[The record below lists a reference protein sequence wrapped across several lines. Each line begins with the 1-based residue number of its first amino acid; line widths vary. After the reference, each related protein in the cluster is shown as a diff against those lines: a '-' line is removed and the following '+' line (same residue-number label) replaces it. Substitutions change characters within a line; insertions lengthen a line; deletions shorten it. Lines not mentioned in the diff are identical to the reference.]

1 MNGYEQEDMF
11 FRYPS
16 EDEIKAAQLAC
27 CGKCCTACET
37 PAEYAW
43 RKRGVDMAIL
53 LEKAIDNELS
63 LTERNA
69 VRDRWFELMTVAEIA
84 GARGISVSAV
94 SVTLKRAKE
103 KLKKALAYAVEYQNG
118 ICDESAISLILSRA
132 RVIAAARNF
141 SGNGLPERLRSL
153 RLRDNVSVRML
164 GRVTGIPSER
174 IRMIENGK
182 KLPDASEI
190 VLLSEAFG
198 VTADYILK
206 GGKHDGE

>member
-1 MNGYEQEDMF
+1 MKKKKESAMF
-11 FRYPS
+11 SFPDK
-16 EDEIKAAQLAC
+16 DEIKAAQLAC

-141 SGNGLPERLRSL
+141 SGNALPERLRSL